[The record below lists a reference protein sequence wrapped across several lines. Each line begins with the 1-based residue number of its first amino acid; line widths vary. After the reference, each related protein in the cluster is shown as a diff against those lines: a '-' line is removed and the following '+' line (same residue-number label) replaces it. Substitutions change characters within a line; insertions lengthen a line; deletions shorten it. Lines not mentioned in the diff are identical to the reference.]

1 MLGTDSWTVV
11 NPEWMWIVVVG
22 FIVAFALAFG
32 IGANDVANSF
42 GSSVGAKVLTLK
54 QACILATIFEILGS
68 VLIGAKV
75 SDTIRKGIISVELFP
90 NGTEPE
96 FMVGNLAALS
106 GSCIWMLVAS
116 LLKLPVSA
124 THSIVGATL
133 GFSLVIHGVAGV
145 NWKQLGFI
153 VGSWFAS
160 PVLSGAISTAIFF
173 FLIKTVLSKAH
184 PLEPGL
190 MLLPLFYG
198 ITIAINFFSI
208 FYNGSQLLHFDKIP
222 LYGTFI
228 LTFGSAII
236 VAIVVRFLVVPWQ
249 RKKINNH
256 VQFLLKQKEEEGLL
270 ESDKNYQES
279 IQAHSKESQAY
290 KAQLA
295 GLHKGANLVPDFTST
310 PAKQR
315 LPDGVDDTNV
325 DEQILAASV
334 VSLSSKTYS
343 LASKA
348 PLIMPEKKKHK
359 KEKLGAIKDE
369 VKDVIVANG
378 EIVTKETNGNANVS
392 GSSGSLS
399 DEISVNSEDERRE
412 RARAEIH
419 DTPECQSLFS
429 FLQVLT
435 AVFGSFAHGGNDV
448 SNAIGPLVALWITAT
463 TGSAAQKAPVPIWIL
478 LLGGL
483 GISVGLWVLGRRVMK
498 TLGEDLTKITP
509 SSGFCIEVGS
519 ALTVLIASN
528 IGIPISTTHCKVGSI
543 VFVGWFRSRAGVDW
557 KLFRNII
564 IAWFVTL
571 PIAGGLSAGFMAAL
585 RYAV

>member
-1 MLGTDSWTVV
+1 MFSAEQWTLY
-11 NPEWMWIVVVG
+11 NPDWLWIVIVG
-22 FIVAFALAFG
+22 FIVAFVLAFG

-54 QACILATIFEILGS
+54 QACILGSIFEILGA

-75 SDTIRKGIISVELFP
+75 SDTIRKGIISVDLFP

-96 FMVGNLAALS
+96 FMMGNLAALS

-116 LLKLPVSA
+116 FMKLPVSA

-133 GFSLVIHGVAGV
+133 GFSLVSHGVSGV
-145 NWKQLGFI
+145 NWKQLGMI

-160 PVLSGAISTAIFF
+160 PLLSGGISTLLFF
-173 FLIKTVLSKAH
+173 FLFKMVLSKEK

-198 ITIAINFFSI
+198 LTIAINFFSV
-208 FYNGSQLLHFDKIP
+208 FYKGSQLLHFDKIP

-228 LTFGSAII
+228 ITFGAAAI
-236 VAIVVRFLVVPWQ
+236 VAMVVRFIIVPWQ
-249 RKKINNH
+249 RQKITNH
-256 VQFLLKQKEEEGLL
+256 VQFLVRQKEEEGLI
-270 ESDKNYQES
+270 ESDKNYQDTLTA
-279 IQAHSKESQAY
+279 QSKEAQYLSQ
-290 KAQLA
+290 L
-295 GLHKGANLVPDFTST
+295 KGKENIDPISLEPKFSST
-310 PAKQR
+310 PAKTK
-315 LPDGVDDTNV
+315 LPLGIHDSNVDDGV
-325 DEQILAASV
+325 ASV
-334 VSLSSKTYS
+334 AQSKSNISMNSKSISMNSKSLLIKPEVHEKG
-343 LASKA
+343 ASNF
-348 PLIMPEKKKHK
+348 PVVE
-359 KEKLGAIKDE
+359 
-369 VKDVIVANG
+369 NG
-378 EIVTKETNGNANVS
+378 VTNPVVNVS
-392 GSSGSLS
+392 GSSVSIET
-399 DEISVNSEDERRE
+399 DESFDISEDEKRE
-412 RARAEIH
+412 LARNKIKE
-419 DTPECQSLFS
+419 TPETVSLFS

-483 GISVGLWVLGRRVMK
+483 GISLGLWILGRRVMK

-519 ALTVLIASN
+519 ALTVLLASN
-528 IGIPISTTHCKVGSI
+528 IGIPVSTTHCKVGSI
-543 VFVGWFRSRAGVDW
+543 VFVGWFRSRDGVDW

-571 PIAGGLSAGFMAAL
+571 PIAGGLSAAFMAGL
-585 RYAV
+585 RELV